1 MTVSKT
7 KAKLVDVARQLF
19 AKMGVENTTMNDI
32 ALASKKGRRTLY
44 TYFKSKDEIYL
55 AVVESELDIL
65 SDMMKRVAEKNIS
78 PDEKLLE
85 LIYTRLDAVKEV
97 VYRNGTL
104 RANFF
109 RDIWRVEKVRKKFDA
124 KEIQFFKAVL
134 LEGQAKGVFHI
145 DDVEMTKMGVEN
157 TTMNDIALASKKG
170 RRTLYTYFKSKD
182 EIYLAVVESEL
193 DILSDMMKRVAEKN
207 ISPDEKLLEMI
218 YTRLD
223 AVKEVVYRNGTL
235 RAYFFRDIWRVE
247 KVRKKF
253 DAKEVQLFKAV
264 LLEGQ
269 AKGVFHIDDV
279 EMTAD
284 LIHYC
289 VKGIEVPYIRGHIGA
304 HLDEDTR
311 NKYVSNIVFGAL
323 HRTEI

>member
-19 AKMGVENTTMNDI
+19 A
-32 ALASKKGRRTLY
+32 
-44 TYFKSKDEIYL
+44 
-55 AVVESELDIL
+55 
-65 SDMMKRVAEKNIS
+65 
-78 PDEKLLE
+78 
-85 LIYTRLDAVKEV
+85 
-97 VYRNGTL
+97 
-104 RANFF
+104 
-109 RDIWRVEKVRKKFDA
+109 
-124 KEIQFFKAVL
+124 
-134 LEGQAKGVFHI
+134 
-145 DDVEMTKMGVEN
+145 KMGVEN

-269 AKGVFHIDDV
+269 GKRSF
-279 EMTAD
+279 
-284 LIHYC
+284 
-289 VKGIEVPYIRGHIGA
+289 PY
-304 HLDEDTR
+304 
-311 NKYVSNIVFGAL
+311 
-323 HRTEI
+323 